1 VARLRPFSSGR
12 PTRSLAARVASV
24 PYDVVDTREA
34 RALAAGNRQSFLH
47 VCRPEIDLPEDTDI
61 HAPAVYAKGRENLDR
76 FYADGT
82 LVGDPVPRLLVY
94 RQTWKGR
101 KQDGLVAAC
110 SVDDYDTD
118 VIRKHEKTRRDKE
131 DDRVAHLL
139 AQSAHAE
146 PVFRSAGRPRRG
158 LFGRRLRHGRHPQ
171 AREDAARQG
180 RRPCCPPARAV
191 RPRRARVQI
200 GRTASS
206 RPVRSTTT
214 TRTSSASTRRRG
226 ATRKTTVLPT
236 CSRSPP
242 TPSPCSDRQDGLV
255 AACSVDDYDT
265 DVIRKHEKTRRDKED
280 DRVAHL
286 LAQSA
291 HAEPVF
297 LPYRAT
303 DAISAR
309 VGRVTAVPPEFDFEA
324 PDGVRH
330 TLWIV
335 PESDV
340 AFFTAAL
347 AAVPL
352 LCVADGHHRSASAS
366 RARAALKEK
375 LGSLP
380 DEHPVNWFPAAIFPD
395 RELAILPYNRVVQDL
410 GGRGKEFFLRRV
422 RERFAVRPPE
432 APEPRRRGQFSLFFE
447 DVWQT
452 LTPRE
457 PIAVSDPV
465 ASLDVSILQDRLLG
479 PVLGIGDP
487 RTDPRI
493 DFVGGIRGTGELE
506 ERVKSGRGAL
516 AFAMYPT
523 QISDVM
529 AIADAGVTMPPK
541 STWFEPKLRSGLFVH
556 RF

>member
-1 VARLRPFSSGR
+1 TPPMARVRPFPSGR
-12 PTRSLAARVASV
+12 P
-24 PYDVVDTREA
+24 P
-34 RALAAGNRQSFLH
+34 RALAGDNRQSFLH

-110 SVDDYDTD
+110 SVDDYD
-118 VIRKHEKTRRDKE
+118 
-131 DDRVAHLL
+131 A
-139 AQSAHAE
+139 
-146 PVFRSAGRPRRG
+146 
-158 LFGRRLRHGRHPQ
+158 
-171 AREDAARQG
+171 
-180 RRPCCPPARAV
+180 
-191 RPRRARVQI
+191 
-200 GRTASS
+200 
-206 RPVRSTTT
+206 
-214 TRTSSASTRRRG
+214 
-226 ATRKTTVLPT
+226 
-236 CSRSPP
+236 
-242 TPSPCSDRQDGLV
+242 
-255 AACSVDDYDT
+255 

-297 LPYRAT
+297 LTYRAV
-303 DAISAR
+303 DAIDAR
-309 VGRVTAVPPEFDFEA
+309 VASVTAGTPEFDFEA
-324 PDGVRH
+324 PDAVRH
-330 TLWIV
+330 TLWLV
-335 PESDV
+335 PETDV
-340 AFFTAAL
+340 AFFTSAF

-352 LCVADGHHRSASAS
+352 LYVADGHHRCASAS

-380 DEHPVNWFPAAIFPD
+380 DEHPVNWFPATIFPD
-395 RELAILPYNRVVQDL
+395 RELAILPYNRVVKDL
-410 GGRGKEFFLRRV
+410 GGLGTGDFLEGV
-422 RERFAVRPPE
+422 RKKFSIVPAIDASPSRK
-432 APEPRRRGQFSLFFE
+432 GQFSMFFE
-447 DVWQT
+447 ETWQA
-452 LTPRE
+452 LTPKE
-457 PIAVSDPV
+457 PVTSSDPV

-506 ERVKSGRGAL
+506 ERVKSGRGAV

>member
-1 VARLRPFSSGR
+1 MARLRPFPSGR

-146 PVFRSAGRPRRG
+146 PVF
-158 LFGRRLRHGRHPQ
+158 L
-171 AREDAARQG
+171 
-180 RRPCCPPARAV
+180 
-191 RPRRARVQI
+191 
-200 GRTASS
+200 T
-206 RPVRSTTT
+206 
-214 TRTSSASTRRRG
+214 
-226 ATRKTTVLPT
+226 
-236 CSRSPP
+236 
-242 TPSPCSDRQDGLV
+242 
-255 AACSVDDYDT
+255 
-265 DVIRKHEKTRRDKED
+265 
-280 DRVAHL
+280 
-286 LAQSA
+286 
-291 HAEPVF
+291 
-297 LPYRAT
+297 YRAT

-309 VGRVTAVPPEFDFEA
+309 VGRVTAAPPEFDFEA

-340 AFFTAAL
+340 AFFTAAF

-352 LCVADGHHRSASAS
+352 LYVADGHHRSASAA
-366 RARAALKEK
+366 RARATVRERA
-375 LGSLP
+375 GGTLP
-380 DEHPVNWFPAAIFPD
+380 DEHPVNWFPATIFPD
-395 RELAILPYNRVVQDL
+395 RELAILPYNRVVKDL
-410 GGRGKEFFLRRV
+410 GGLGKEDFLRKV
-422 RERFAVRPPE
+422 RERFDLRPAE
-432 APEPRRRGQFSLFFE
+432 APEPRRRGEFSLYFE
-447 DVWQT
+447 ETWQT
-452 LTPRE
+452 IALKE
-457 PIAVSDPV
+457 PVSSKDPV

-487 RTDPRI
+487 RTDSRI

-506 ERVKSGRGAL
+506 ERVRSGRGAV

>member
-1 VARLRPFSSGR
+1 MARLRPFPSGR
-12 PTRSLAARVASV
+12 PTRALAARVASV

-34 RALAAGNRQSFLH
+34 RALAAGNRHSFLH

-61 HAPAVYAKGRENLDR
+61 HAAAVYAKGRENLDR

-146 PVFRSAGRPRRG
+146 PVF
-158 LFGRRLRHGRHPQ
+158 L
-171 AREDAARQG
+171 
-180 RRPCCPPARAV
+180 
-191 RPRRARVQI
+191 
-200 GRTASS
+200 T
-206 RPVRSTTT
+206 
-214 TRTSSASTRRRG
+214 
-226 ATRKTTVLPT
+226 
-236 CSRSPP
+236 
-242 TPSPCSDRQDGLV
+242 
-255 AACSVDDYDT
+255 
-265 DVIRKHEKTRRDKED
+265 
-280 DRVAHL
+280 
-286 LAQSA
+286 
-291 HAEPVF
+291 
-297 LPYRAT
+297 YRAT

-309 VGRVTAVPPEFDFEA
+309 VGRVTAAPPEFDFEA

-335 PESDV
+335 PETDV
-340 AFFTAAL
+340 AFLLASF

-352 LCVADGHHRSASAS
+352 LYVADGHHRSASAS

-380 DEHPVNWFPAAIFPD
+380 DEHPVNWFPATIFPD
-395 RELAILPYNRVVQDL
+395 RELAILPYNRVVKDL
-410 GGRGKEFFLRRV
+410 GGLGKEDFLRKV
-422 RERFAVRPPE
+422 RERFDLRPAE
-432 APEPRRRGQFSLFFE
+432 APEPRHRGEFSLYFE
-447 DVWQT
+447 ETWQT
-452 LTPRE
+452 ITLKE
-457 PIAVSDPV
+457 PVSSRDPV

-479 PVLGIGDP
+479 PVLGVGDP

-506 ERVKSGRGAL
+506 ERVKSGRGAV